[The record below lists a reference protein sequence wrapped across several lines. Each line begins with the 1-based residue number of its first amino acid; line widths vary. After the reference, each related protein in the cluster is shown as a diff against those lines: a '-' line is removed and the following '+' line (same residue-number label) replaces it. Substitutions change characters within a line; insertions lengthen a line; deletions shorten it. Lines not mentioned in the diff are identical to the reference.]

1 MGVYKDLQNLVNY
14 FVGKDYRAVYI
25 KRYPGPYYK
34 CKACG
39 KTISRKNPREVH
51 IDHIIPQKVGGTN
64 AITNLQ
70 ALCARCNIRKRD
82 TINMLSVKYSGQALV
97 RELRKVLKF

>member
-1 MGVYKDLQNLVNY
+1 MGVYEDLQSFVNY
-14 FVGKDYRAVYI
+14 FVGKNYRAIYL

-34 CKACG
+34 CMACG
-39 KTISRKNPREVH
+39 KTISSKKPREVH

-70 ALCARCNIRKRD
+70 ALCAKCNIRKHD
-82 TINMLSVKYSGQALV
+82 TVNMLSAKYSGQALL
-97 RELRKVLKF
+97 RELRKILSY